1 MSVLLHLRQDRKEI
15 RMKKIIFLAVVSFWW
30 LQTSAYAAWMSGVIK
45 DVDSANRVVTLE
57 RAGAE
62 LQEAYSK
69 EIQVK
74 ILENAK
80 LKNMTTLDELQTG
93 QEVKIDARANKEQGF
108 WDANYIELIDADA
121 DVQASEAGAPV
132 ENPKL
137 PQGQQA

>member
-1 MSVLLHLRQDRKEI
+1 
-15 RMKKIIFLAVVSFWW
+15 MKKILVLAVVSFLW

-45 DVDSANRVVTLE
+45 EVDSANRVVTIE

-62 LQEAYSK
+62 LQEAYPK

-74 ILENAK
+74 VLENAR

-93 QEVKIDARANKEQGF
+93 QEVKVDARANKEQGF

-121 DVQASEAGAPV
+121 DSKAEMEGTSAPENENLPSDEGQA
-132 ENPKL
+132 N
-137 PQGQQA
+137 Q